1 MKDNF
6 DLKKFLKESK
16 AIENLNPSLKSI
28 NEKEDKSLKEN
39 SLKSKIREMIIDEL
53 SEESVSVGGDVSGTY
68 EPVAPITPASNKDYD
83 FLSESDDL
91 HELGPDDDA
100 PISDEHLQQM
110 IDAGMIKF
118 SDGTRPKNVDD
129 FKARRNKIKGGLK
142 EAEKDEDGE
151 EKETESRKER
161 ADVDKFEFEKGKE
174 AGEEEKEGG
183 LEAIA
188 ADLDGTEQDL
198 MGNLMNALKIAKGMD
213 NEKLEVQIGNTLK
226 FFVSTYIDKEE
237 NIRESINEQFTMGQK
252 ISGFLGKAVRSI
264 KNMNK
269 SVDGKTIS
277 DFMKREGLDPN
288 GFNAYSVQ
296 MMSNEQEEEG
306 KYSLTSPKLNPRK
319 MVKVTQ
325 YQIDEM
331 KNLGPGKGRGFVAK
345 QIQVNLSDNIVK
357 MEGKEYILNF
367 MTGNYEFTGR
377 KRDNVNV
384 NDLPLHTDED
394 TEDLKK
400 QTEKP
405 FSISIEDLRTRLGL

>member
-16 AIENLNPSLKSI
+16 AIENLNPSLKAI

-53 SEESVSVGGDVSGTY
+53 SEDDVSVGGDVEGTIN
-68 EPVAPITPASNKDYD
+68 PVAPITKASNADYD
-83 FLSESDDL
+83 FLSESDSL
-91 HELGPDDDA
+91 HELGPDEEPLTDY
-100 PISDEHLQQM
+100 HLQMM

-118 SDGTRPKNVDD
+118 PDGTKPKDVDD
-129 FKARRNKIKGGLK
+129 FRVKRRKFKNLK
-142 EAEKDEDGE
+142 EAEKDEDGK
-151 EKETESRKER
+151 EKETESREER

-367 MTGNYEFTGR
+367 MTGKYEFTGR
-377 KRDNVNV
+377 KRDNIDV

-400 QTEKP
+400 QIEKP

>member
-16 AIENLNPSLKSI
+16 AIENLNPSLKAI

-53 SEESVSVGGDVSGTY
+53 SEADDTLNIGVDDEGKMQSVSPKNDPNEAFNESFTT
-68 EPVAPITPASNKDYD
+68 E
-83 FLSESDDL
+83 SEKL
-91 HELGPDDDA
+91 HEKKEDEEGEDQEEEYVGDD
-100 PISDEHLQQM
+100 
-110 IDAGMIKF
+110 
-118 SDGTRPKNVDD
+118 
-129 FKARRNKIKGGLK
+129 
-142 EAEKDEDGE
+142 
-151 EKETESRKER
+151 ER
-161 ADVDKFEFEKGKE
+161 YEFEKGKE
-174 AGEEEKEGG
+174 AGEKEGKSG
-183 LEAIA
+183 IEDIA
-188 ADLDGTEQDL
+188 ADLDGTESDL

-319 MVKVTQ
+319 MVNVTQ
-325 YQIDEM
+325 YQIDAM

-367 MTGNYEFTGR
+367 MTGKYEFTGR
-377 KRDNVNV
+377 KRDNIDV

-400 QTEKP
+400 QIEKP

>member
-16 AIENLNPSLKSI
+16 AIENLNPSLKTI

-53 SEESVSVGGDVSGTY
+53 SEADDTLNIGVDDEGKMQSVSPKNDPNEAFNESFTT
-68 EPVAPITPASNKDYD
+68 E
-83 FLSESDDL
+83 SEKL
-91 HELGPDDDA
+91 HEESGLAAAAIEDIKKKGKDSEWIKNLPKGMADKLLKKVE
-100 PISDEHLQQM
+100 DE
-110 IDAGMIKF
+110 K
-118 SDGTRPKNVDD
+118 S
-129 FKARRNKIKGGLK
+129 LK

-151 EKETESRKER
+151 EMEDESREER

-183 LEAIA
+183 IEAIA
-188 ADLDGTEQDL
+188 ADLDGTESDL

-213 NEKLEVQIGNTLK
+213 NEKLEVQNGNTLK

-288 GFNAYSVQ
+288 GFNTYSVQ
-296 MMSNEQEEEG
+296 MMSKEQEEEG

-319 MVKVTQ
+319 MVKITQ

-367 MTGNYEFTGR
+367 MTGKYEFTGR
-377 KRDNVNV
+377 KRDNIDV

-400 QTEKP
+400 QIEKP

>member
-16 AIENLNPSLKSI
+16 AIENLNPSLKAI

-53 SEESVSVGGDVSGTY
+53 SEDDVSVGGDVEGTIN
-68 EPVAPITPASNKDYD
+68 PVAPITKASNADYD
-83 FLSESDDL
+83 FLSESDSL
-91 HELGPDDDA
+91 HELGPDEEPLTDY
-100 PISDEHLQQM
+100 HLQMM

-118 SDGTRPKNVDD
+118 PDGTKPKDVDD
-129 FKARRNKIKGGLK
+129 FRVKRRKFKNLK
-142 EAEKDEDGE
+142 EAEKDEDGK
-151 EKETESRKER
+151 EKETESREER

-367 MTGNYEFTGR
+367 MTGKYEFTGR
-377 KRDNVNV
+377 KRDNIDV

>member
-16 AIENLNPSLKSI
+16 AIENLNPSLKTI

-53 SEESVSVGGDVSGTY
+53 SEADDTLNIGVDDEGKMQSVSPKNDPNEAFNESFTT
-68 EPVAPITPASNKDYD
+68 E
-83 FLSESDDL
+83 SEKL
-91 HELGPDDDA
+91 HEESGLAAAAIEDIKKKGKDSEWIKNLPKGMADKLLKKVE
-100 PISDEHLQQM
+100 DE
-110 IDAGMIKF
+110 K
-118 SDGTRPKNVDD
+118 S
-129 FKARRNKIKGGLK
+129 LK

-151 EKETESRKER
+151 EMEDESREER

-183 LEAIA
+183 IEAIA
-188 ADLDGTEQDL
+188 ADLDGTESDL

-288 GFNAYSVQ
+288 GFNTYSVQ
-296 MMSNEQEEEG
+296 MMSKEQEEEG

-319 MVKVTQ
+319 MVKITQ

-367 MTGNYEFTGR
+367 MTGKYEFTGR
-377 KRDNVNV
+377 KRDNIDV

-394 TEDLKK
+394 TEDLKG